1 MSALEEAN
9 ARILELEAQNAG
21 LRNASNSQS
30 SASGGSGSAAS
41 GSSGGAQQ
49 GMLANRLPAADMSR
63 LVIFRGTTKDTVT
76 AEAWADMVDRFVTV
90 LNWDS
95 KQTAGAAV
103 EAMRDDALTWVS
115 NLKNDFDSGRRA
127 LVEDWQLLKPEFL
140 KRFEKYKSRAAR
152 IQGLGTL
159 RMMPTEDTVTYFD
172 RLMHVCNKVV
182 KHKIS
187 NYQDGT
193 GEHKAFLDCYDDFV
207 SAVFLHGLRAEIR
220 MHVEMDLKDEDNARG
235 IFERA
240 RAIEHGFMAKKA
252 AVAVLAHDMPEVP
265 QAPQPEGSQQ
275 VAASSLKSKGK
286 GKATP
291 RAPASASFSRRSPA
305 KPARS
310 VEGRSRPIF
319 CFKCKQWGLHY
330 RNECMLSDKECA
342 ALTPQDRNQEPASVY
357 DAQYRVNSTQTA

>member
-9 ARILELEAQNAG
+9 ARIRELEAQNTE
-21 LRNASNSQS
+21 LRNASPST
-30 SASGGSGSAAS
+30 
-41 GSSGGAQQ
+41 SGGAISAPVGPQ
-49 GMLANRLPAADMSR
+49 GGGGTGSVANRLPAADMSR

-127 LVEDWQLLKPEFL
+127 LVEDWKQLKPEFL

-159 RMMPTEDTVTYFD
+159 RMITTEDTVTYFD
-172 RLMHVCNKVV
+172 RVMHVCNKVV

-220 MHVEMDLKDEDNARG
+220 MHVEMDLKDEDNAKD

-252 AVAVLAHDMPEVP
+252 AVAALAHDLPELPNKMTPV
-265 QAPQPEGSQQ
+265 EGAQQ
-275 VAASSLKSKGK
+275 VAVSSLKPKSRGR
-286 GKATP
+286 ATA
-291 RAPASASFSRRSPA
+291 RSSSAPGNRRSAP
-305 KPARS
+305 KPARG
-310 VEGRSRPIF
+310 VTGRSRPIF

-330 RNECMLSDKECA
+330 RHECMLSDKECA
-342 ALTPQDRNQEPASVY
+342 ALTPQDRTQEPTSVF
-357 DAQYRVNSTQTA
+357 DAQYSISSNQTA

>member
-1 MSALEEAN
+1 MSSLEEAN
-9 ARILELEAQNAG
+9 ARIRELEAQNAE
-21 LRNASNSQS
+21 LRNRNASNPSPS
-30 SASGGSGSAAS
+30 TSGAAASAAAND
-41 GSSGGAQQ
+41 GGGAV
-49 GMLANRLPAADMSR
+49 ANRLPAADMSR

-90 LNWDS
+90 LNWDA

-127 LVEDWQLLKPEFL
+127 LVEDWKLLKPEFL

-159 RMMPTEDTVTYFD
+159 RMMTAEDTVTYFD
-172 RLMHVCNKVV
+172 RVMHVCNKVV

-193 GEHKAFLDCYDDFV
+193 VEHKAFLDCYDDFV

-220 MHVEMDLKDEDNARG
+220 MHVEMDLKDEDNAKG

-252 AVAVLAHDMPEVP
+252 AVAALAHEMPEGP
-265 QAPQPEGSQQ
+265 TKTSLMEGSQQ
-275 VAASSLKSKGK
+275 VAVSSLRPKGRGKTTARPSPVSKR
-286 GKATP
+286 ATP
-291 RAPASASFSRRSPA
+291 KPA
-305 KPARS
+305 KG
-310 VEGRSRPIF
+310 VTGRSRPIF

-330 RNECMLSDKECA
+330 RHECMLSEKECA
-342 ALTPQDRNQEPASVY
+342 ALTPQDRSQEPPSVY
-357 DAQYRVNSTQTA
+357 DAQYCVSSSQTA